1 MIKKTYRLGTFLSR
15 NNLIKHEE
23 MMRIFFLVLIT
34 FALTACSKPYDKYIG
49 YWKLEDSSY
58 SKILE
63 IRKEAKD
70 TYLVNEDIL
79 NAANLSGQNKKE
91 LVLEQ
96 KDKQLGVN
104 NGLTVIPFNLSDD
117 GNSLRIRE
125 NKYIKITENE
135 AKTAIKNRQ
144 ECNQLESTFRE
155 QRLAFRVF
163 VNESEKKQRDELL
176 KKYSTLQNQIA
187 DCKFHIPKAR

>member
-1 MIKKTYRLGTFLSR
+1 
-15 NNLIKHEE
+15 
-23 MMRIFFLVLIT
+23 MRIFFLGLLIL
-34 FALTACSKPYDKYIG
+34 ALTACSKPYDKYIG

-70 TYLVNEDIL
+70 TYLVNENIL
-79 NAANLSGQNKKE
+79 SSANLSGQHKKE
-91 LVLEQ
+91 MVLEQ

-125 NKYIKITENE
+125 SKYIKITENE
-135 AKTAIKNRQ
+135 AKLAIKNRQ
-144 ECNQLESTFRE
+144 DCNQLESKFRE
-155 QRLAFRVF
+155 ERLAFRVF
-163 VNESEKKQRDELL
+163 VKETEKKQRDEIL
-176 KKYSTLQNQIA
+176 KKYSTLQNQIT
-187 DCKFHIPKAR
+187 DCKFNIPKSR